1 MARGVAPES
10 QGFLSMSESFPAP
23 EGLVPARGETVPI
36 RPGGVIGA
44 YGGVVLRYVRD
55 EDSAAIISLISSVW
69 SEYPGKIL
77 AATQDMPELLAP
89 ASDYAAANGRFWVVE
104 ARGEIIGTVAL
115 KPNAYDERI
124 VELQKMYVTH
134 RLRRN
139 GLGSFLCALVERDA
153 RERGSRAVELWSDI
167 KLLDAH
173 RHYRR
178 YGFTRG
184 PEVRFVPDVSRTVQY
199 YFRLDLTDAVAIA
212 EPAVEAAILRSLVAS
227 WTARGDDIATIM
239 GASVTGRPQP

>member
-1 MARGVAPES
+1 
-10 QGFLSMSESFPAP
+10 MSEPFPAP
-23 EGLVPARGETVPI
+23 AASVPARSGLVPI
-36 RPGGVIGA
+36 RPGSIIGA
-44 YGGVVLRYVRD
+44 YGGVVLRYVRN

-77 AATQDMPELLAP
+77 APVLDMPELLAP
-89 ASDYAAANGRFWVVE
+89 ASSYAAANGRFWVVE

-115 KPNAYDERI
+115 KPNAYDDGV
-124 VELQKMYVTH
+124 VELQKMYVAH

-139 GLGSFLCALVERDA
+139 GLGSFLCSLVEREA
-153 RERGSRAVELWSDI
+153 RERGSRAIELWSDI

-184 PEVRFVPDVSRTVQY
+184 PELRFVPDVSRTVQY
-199 YFRLDLTDAVAIA
+199 YFRLDLTEAVTTA
-212 EPAVEAAILRSLVAS
+212 EPAIDAAVLRSLVAS
-227 WTARGDDIATIM
+227 WTARGADIATIM
-239 GASVTGRPQP
+239 GRVQP